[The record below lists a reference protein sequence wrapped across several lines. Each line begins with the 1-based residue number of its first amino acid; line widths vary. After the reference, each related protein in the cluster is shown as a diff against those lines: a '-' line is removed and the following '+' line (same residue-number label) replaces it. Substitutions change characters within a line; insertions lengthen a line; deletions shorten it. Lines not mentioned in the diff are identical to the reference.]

1 MTPQE
6 YMIWLNGFLEA
17 VKDLQLES
25 RDFEKCW
32 EKIQIK
38 AQEVKNLNANKSI
51 PKWTPPW
58 NTNTTDSN
66 ITNKYTSD
74 STL

>member
-6 YMIWLNGFLEA
+6 YIIWLDGFLEA

-38 AQEVKNLNANKSI
+38 AQEVKNLNADKPIS
-51 PKWTPPW
+51 KWVPSW
-58 NTNTTDSN
+58 DTTATSN
-66 ITNKYTSD
+66 ITNKYNSD
-74 STL
+74 STF

>member
-6 YMIWLNGFLEA
+6 YIIWLDGFLEA

-38 AQEVKNLNANKSI
+38 AQEVKNLNIDKPIS
-51 PKWTPPW
+51 KWVPPW
-58 NTNTTDSN
+58 DTTATSN
-66 ITNKYTSD
+66 ITNKYNSD

>member
-1 MTPQE
+1 MTSQE
-6 YMIWLNGFLEA
+6 YIIWLDGFLEA

-38 AQEVKNLNANKSI
+38 AQEVKNLNADKPIS
-51 PKWTPPW
+51 KWVSPW
-58 NTNTTDSN
+58 DTNTTST
-66 ITNKYTSD
+66 ITNKYNSD